1 LTITAAAT
9 GATTVGAVGVPEGLG
24 VVAAVVVDELDVDC
38 ELDPPELDVLDE
50 AGGAEPATVIS
61 WVTAA
66 LSPSTSVTVSVIL

>member
-38 ELDPPELDVLDE
+38 
-50 AGGAEPATVIS
+50 
-61 WVTAA
+61 
-66 LSPSTSVTVSVIL
+66 